1 MLFDTTLIIWRYIV
15 GTCVKGGC
23 LFWPGQWSIGITFFF
38 FFSFCWHWSD
48 LDAFGHLRMSG
59 TKCESHV
66 YRTQDWGYESKNTGL
81 HGNSVILFTRS
92 SGQMHISVFFQS
104 FRFFYKKWATLSARM
119 TLLWSFEAE
128 TTLKRLS
135 ELKSWGAQL
144 QKKRLLHSQGT
155 GWCSESEFAAS
166 RCKRMCI

>member
-15 GTCVKGGC
+15 GTWVKGGC

-48 LDAFGHLRMSG
+48 LDAFGHLLMSG

-104 FRFFYKKWATLSARM
+104 FRFFLQSGPLSRPGWPCYD
-119 TLLWSFEAE
+119 LVR
-128 TTLKRLS
+128 LKQPW
-135 ELKSWGAQL
+135 KGYQSWRVEGHSC
-144 QKKRLLHSQGT
+144 KKRGCFTAKELDGVRKVSLQHQDVKE
-155 GWCSESEFAAS
+155 CV
-166 RCKRMCI
+166 